1 MTDERITQDENQP
14 AVTEQGTTIGTDRD
28 TTVDRAPA
36 GDTTTHADTDMAGT
50 APSGELE
57 DQ

>member
-1 MTDERITQDENQP
+1 MTDTPIPPTSPQADGGDQGSTRGTEN
-14 AVTEQGTTIGTDRD
+14 D
-28 TTVDRAPA
+28 TTVERAPA
-36 GDTTTHADTDMAGT
+36 GSTETHADTDMAGT

>member
-1 MTDERITQDENQP
+1 MTEPPIPPTPPQADGGD
-14 AVTEQGTTIGTDRD
+14 QGSTRGTDHD

-36 GDTTTHADTDMAGT
+36 GSLETHADTDMAGT